1 MPNTRLVARQGRV
14 LMVEL
19 VRYAGIGNKVTTP
32 IKEPLANDL
41 NWMGKSVVMAL
52 GHSGM
57 GGGAGHYMSFFKV
70 NGVWWKV
77 DTAGTGTIVRE
88 NPFVTQMGA
97 RDVMGFSINF
107 LVFA

>member
-57 GGGAGHYMSFFKV
+57 GGGAGHYMSFF
-70 NGVWWKV
+70 
-77 DTAGTGTIVRE
+77 
-88 NPFVTQMGA
+88 
-97 RDVMGFSINF
+97 
-107 LVFA
+107 